1 MQLVLT
7 PELIL
12 EAYRQGLFPMAYNAE
27 SPYVH
32 WICPEERGQLS
43 ISDIHFSKKLKKTV
57 RRAPY
62 DIRVNTDFS
71 GVIAL
76 CAENTADR
84 PETWINDSI
93 CDVFIKLHK
102 QGHVHSVEA
111 WLDGELVGGLY
122 GLAIGGAFF
131 GESMFS
137 RATDASKIC
146 LVHLV
151 ARLWKGGFALLD
163 TQFVNDHL
171 KQFGVYEVP
180 HETYKLQLDS
190 ALKETGDFALTDYNL
205 SESDLVDAY
214 FKMRQEIQ
222 G

>member
-1 MQLVLT
+1 
-7 PELIL
+7 
-12 EAYRQGLFPMAYNAE
+12 MAYNAE

-62 DIRVNTDFS
+62 DIRINTDFS
-71 GVIAL
+71 GVIAS

-102 QGHVHSVEA
+102 QGHAHSVEA
-111 WLDGELVGGLY
+111 WLDDELVGGLY

-137 RATDASKIC
+137 RARDASKIC

-151 ARLWKGGFALLD
+151 ARLWKGRFTLLD